1 MSLSPWNRYAHA
13 VQRGR
18 VSPPTMATMGEQ
30 TLLPFPIE
38 QDLPAAPVV
47 AATPELLAAL
57 ADLLLQRLRR
67 MQEEDRHDA

>member
-1 MSLSPWNRYAHA
+1 M
-13 VQRGR
+13 
-18 VSPPTMATMGEQ
+18 MATMAEQ

-38 QDLPAAPVV
+38 RDLPAAPMV

-57 ADLLLQRLRR
+57 ADLLLQRLIL